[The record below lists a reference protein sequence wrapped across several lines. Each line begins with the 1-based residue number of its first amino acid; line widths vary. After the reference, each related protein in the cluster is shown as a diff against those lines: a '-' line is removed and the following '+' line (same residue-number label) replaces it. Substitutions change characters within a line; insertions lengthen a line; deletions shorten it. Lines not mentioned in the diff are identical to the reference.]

1 MKINYARYLIGVQ
14 YKGPRFN
21 GWNSSLDAKL
31 PSVSETLKIAISKFI
46 GERNFDNFTQK
57 LIRIIS
63 IRGRIF
69 HR

>member
-46 GERNFDNFTQK
+46 GERNFDNFRGRTFE
-57 LIRIIS
+57 IS
-63 IRGRIF
+63 IILI
-69 HR
+69 